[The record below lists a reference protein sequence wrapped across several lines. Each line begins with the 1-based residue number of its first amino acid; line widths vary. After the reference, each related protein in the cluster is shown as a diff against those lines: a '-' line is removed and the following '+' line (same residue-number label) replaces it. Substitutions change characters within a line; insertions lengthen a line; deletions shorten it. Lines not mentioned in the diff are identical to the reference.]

1 MQQLLQHM
9 VMMKIVVIFLWL
21 AKGRADYIGNSWVLN
36 SRGCFHIHWNRD
48 WFDTCK
54 TCDEGFATLA
64 NNVECKIVGIGIVKI
79 KILME
84 ELG

>member
-1 MQQLLQHM
+1 M
-9 VMMKIVVIFLWL
+9 
-21 AKGRADYIGNSWVLN
+21 Y
-36 SRGCFHIHWNRD
+36 WNRD
-48 WFDTCK
+48 WFDTFR

-84 ELG
+84 DLG